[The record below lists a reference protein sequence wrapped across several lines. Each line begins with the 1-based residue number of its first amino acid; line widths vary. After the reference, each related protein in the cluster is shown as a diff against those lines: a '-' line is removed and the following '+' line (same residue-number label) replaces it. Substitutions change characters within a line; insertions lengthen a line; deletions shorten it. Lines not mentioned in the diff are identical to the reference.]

1 MGVGIVFV
9 SGNEAKAREVEAI
22 LGEPVERL
30 PLDLPEIQALDVAE
44 VVRHKALAAFAAA
57 GRPVLVEDTGLYV
70 DALGG
75 LPGALSKWFVQAV
88 GPAGIGAML
97 PPDAP
102 RGATA
107 RTAAALCDENGVDVF
122 VGETRGEITRVPAG
136 AGGFGWDPIFRPD
149 GASRTFAE
157 MEQDEKN
164 RHSMRR
170 AALEL
175 LRERIAP
182 GV

>member
-1 MGVGIVFV
+1 MGEGIVFV
-9 SGNEAKAREVEAI
+9 SGNAGKAREVEAI
-22 LGEPVERL
+22 LGAPVERL

-44 VVRHKALAAFAAA
+44 VVRHKAAAAFVAA

-70 DALGG
+70 DALSG
-75 LPGALSKWFVQAV
+75 LPGALVKWFLQTI
-88 GPAGIGAML
+88 GPAGMCAML
-97 PPDAP
+97 PTDAP

-107 RTAAALCDENGVDVF
+107 RTAVALCDANGVEVF
-122 VGETRGEITRVPAG
+122 VGEVRGEIARAPAG
-136 AGGFGWDPIFRPD
+136 IGGFGWDPIFRPD

-170 AALEL
+170 AALEH
-175 LRERIAP
+175 LRRRSTVP
-182 GV
+182 G